1 MPCGDSRDAAQSYAE
16 EARIATRVACELMR
30 LKRSGNDF
38 DLSEEASTWIA
49 KHDLEDQRRADA
61 EDHPL
66 KHHGA
71 ADGYSYARQT
81 SLRKSGLSKLSS
93 DERRALGF

>member
-30 LKRSGNDF
+30 LKRSGNGF

-61 EDHPL
+61 E
-66 KHHGA
+66 A
-71 ADGYSYARQT
+71 ADARQA